1 MRCFKSRIE
10 NKSKLKVVGLYLND
24 RTFQNFSEQEQVIS
38 EQGQEQKHEQ
48 EISEQ
53 EIHSG
58 EEWVDL
64 WVKWYPNPT
73 KTVMYQALIYVGE
86 HAAARLLLP
95 SYSHGEH
102 TRVIMDQ
109 V

>member
-10 NKSKLKVVGLYLND
+10 NKSKLELIGLYLND
-24 RTFQNFSEQEQVIS
+24 RTFQNCS
-38 EQGQEQKHEQ
+38 EQGQEQEV
-48 EISEQ
+48 SEQ
-53 EIHSG
+53 EIHSR

-64 WVKWYPNPT
+64 WVKWYPNHT

-86 HAAARLLLP
+86 HAAARSLLP
-95 SYSHGEH
+95 SYSQGEH
-102 TRVIMDQ
+102 TCVIMDH

>member
-10 NKSKLKVVGLYLND
+10 NKSKLELIGLYLND
-24 RTFQNFSEQEQVIS
+24 RTFQNC
-38 EQGQEQKHEQ
+38 
-48 EISEQ
+48 SEQ
-53 EIHSG
+53 EIHSRA
-58 EEWVDL
+58 EWVDL

-86 HAAARLLLP
+86 HAAARSLLP
-95 SYSHGEH
+95 SYSQGEH
-102 TRVIMDQ
+102 THVIMDH